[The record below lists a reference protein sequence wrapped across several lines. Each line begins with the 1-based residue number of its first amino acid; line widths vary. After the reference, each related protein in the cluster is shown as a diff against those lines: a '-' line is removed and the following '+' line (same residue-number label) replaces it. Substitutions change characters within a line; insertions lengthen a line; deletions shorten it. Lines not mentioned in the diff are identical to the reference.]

1 MLTVGDKI
9 KYFRKQRGMT
19 QAQLA
24 ELTGIHPVS
33 IRKYEI
39 NKMQPQSQQIERIA
53 EALRVSSGALGDSH
67 SDIIHMET
75 KGDLMGLLML
85 WHKSGILSIEG
96 ERGEDNLLDAATVRF
111 QPNTVFGTYL
121 ALCCNQAKKE
131 EVIQLDNLSVV
142 LQDKSILQNLLRWES
157 LYNGYVLM
165 SKKYGDSEKKRS
177 SNWITSV
184 WYYRINPF
192 YRICFVGRVSTMAM
206 YSCPRNMETVTAN
219 QHLLLSMS

>member
-165 SKKYGDSEKKRS
+165 SKKYGDSDSEPTLAALNDLRENLELIEMELQGNTEKL
-177 SNWITSV
+177 I
-184 WYYRINPF
+184 
-192 YRICFVGRVSTMAM
+192 
-206 YSCPRNMETVTAN
+206 
-219 QHLLLSMS
+219 

>member
-9 KYFRKQRGMT
+9 RYFRKQRGMT

-53 EALRVSSGALGDSH
+53 EALRVNSSALSDSH
-67 SDIIHMET
+67 YDIIHMET

-96 ERGEDNLLDAATVRF
+96 ERGEDNLLDAATVRL
-111 QPNTVFGTYL
+111 QPNAAFQTYM
-121 ALCCNQAKKE
+121 ALSCDQAKKE

-165 SKKYGDSEKKRS
+165 SDKYGDSDREQTLNALNELRE
-177 SNWITSV
+177 NLELIE
-184 WYYRINPF
+184 
-192 YRICFVGRVSTMAM
+192 
-206 YSCPRNMETVTAN
+206 MEL
-219 QHLLLSMS
+219 QGDMDQL

>member
-1 MLTVGDKI
+1 MFTVGDKI

-39 NKMQPQSQQIERIA
+39 NKMQPQSQQVERIA
-53 EALRVSSGALGDSH
+53 EALRVNSGALSSSN

-75 KGDLMGLLML
+75 KGDLMSLLML

-96 ERGEDNLLDAATVRF
+96 ERGEDNLLDAATVRL

-121 ALCCNQAKKE
+121 ALSCDQAKKE
-131 EVIQLDNLSVV
+131 EIIQLDNLSVV

-165 SKKYGDSEKKRS
+165 SEKYGDSDSEPTLTALNELRE
-177 SNWITSV
+177 NLELIE
-184 WYYRINPF
+184 
-192 YRICFVGRVSTMAM
+192 
-206 YSCPRNMETVTAN
+206 MEL
-219 QHLLLSMS
+219 QGSMEPLK

>member
-33 IRKYEI
+33 IRKYET

-53 EALRVSSGALGDSH
+53 EALRVNSSALSTSS

-96 ERGEDNLLDAATVRF
+96 ERGEDNLLDAATVHL

-121 ALCCNQAKKE
+121 ALSCDQAKKE
-131 EVIQLDNLSVV
+131 EVIHLDNLNVV

-165 SKKYGDSEKKRS
+165 SAKYGDSDSEPVLAALNELKENLELIEMELQGNTEKL
-177 SNWITSV
+177 I
-184 WYYRINPF
+184 
-192 YRICFVGRVSTMAM
+192 
-206 YSCPRNMETVTAN
+206 
-219 QHLLLSMS
+219 

>member
-1 MLTVGDKI
+1 MFAVGDKI

-39 NKMQPQSQQIERIA
+39 NKMQPQSQQVERIA
-53 EALRVSSGALGDSH
+53 EALRVNSGALSSSN

-75 KGDLMGLLML
+75 KGDLMSLLML

-96 ERGEDNLLDAATVRF
+96 ERGEDNLLDAATVRL

-121 ALCCNQAKKE
+121 ALSCDQAKKE

-165 SKKYGDSEKKRS
+165 SEKYGDSDSEPTLTALNELRE
-177 SNWITSV
+177 NLELIE
-184 WYYRINPF
+184 
-192 YRICFVGRVSTMAM
+192 
-206 YSCPRNMETVTAN
+206 MEL
-219 QHLLLSMS
+219 QGSMEPLK

>member
-1 MLTVGDKI
+1 MFTVGDKI

-39 NKMQPQSQQIERIA
+39 NKMQPQSQQVERIA
-53 EALRVSSGALGDSH
+53 EALRVNSGALSSSN

-75 KGDLMGLLML
+75 KGDLMSLLML

-96 ERGEDNLLDAATVRF
+96 ERGEDNLLDAATVRL

-121 ALCCNQAKKE
+121 ALSCDQAKKE

-165 SKKYGDSEKKRS
+165 FAKYEDSDSEQVLTALSELKE
-177 SNWITSV
+177 NLELIE
-184 WYYRINPF
+184 
-192 YRICFVGRVSTMAM
+192 
-206 YSCPRNMETVTAN
+206 MELQGNTEK
-219 QHLLLSMS
+219 LI

>member
-1 MLTVGDKI
+1 MLTIGDKV
-9 KYFRKQRGMT
+9 KYFRKQRGLT

-33 IRKYEI
+33 IRKYET

-53 EALRVSSGALGDSH
+53 EALRVNSNALSTSY

-85 WHKSGILSIEG
+85 WHKSGILSIKG
-96 ERGEDNLLDAATVRF
+96 ERGEDNLLDAATVRL

-121 ALCCNQAKKE
+121 ALSCDQAKKE

-157 LYNGYVLM
+157 LYNGYVIM
-165 SKKYGDSEKKRS
+165 SKKYGDSDSEPVLTALSELKENLELIEMELQGNTEKL
-177 SNWITSV
+177 I
-184 WYYRINPF
+184 
-192 YRICFVGRVSTMAM
+192 
-206 YSCPRNMETVTAN
+206 
-219 QHLLLSMS
+219 

>member
-39 NKMQPQSQQIERIA
+39 NKMQPQSQQLERIA
-53 EALRVSSGALGDSH
+53 EALRVNSGALSSSN

-85 WHKSGILSIEG
+85 WHKSGILSIQG
-96 ERGEDNLLDAATVRF
+96 ERGEDNLLDAATVRL

-121 ALCCNQAKKE
+121 VLSCDQAKKE
-131 EVIQLDNLSVV
+131 EVIQLDNLNVV

-165 SKKYGDSEKKRS
+165 SNKYGDSDSEPTLNALNELRE
-177 SNWITSV
+177 NLELIE
-184 WYYRINPF
+184 
-192 YRICFVGRVSTMAM
+192 
-206 YSCPRNMETVTAN
+206 MEL
-219 QHLLLSMS
+219 QGSIEPLK

>member
-33 IRKYEI
+33 IRKYET

-53 EALRVSSGALGDSH
+53 EALRVNSSALSTSS

-96 ERGEDNLLDAATVRF
+96 ERGEDNLLDAATVRL

-121 ALCCNQAKKE
+121 ALSCDQAKKE
-131 EVIQLDNLSVV
+131 EVIHLDNLNVV

-165 SKKYGDSEKKRS
+165 SAKYGDSDSEPVLAALNELKENLELIEMELQGNTEKL
-177 SNWITSV
+177 I
-184 WYYRINPF
+184 
-192 YRICFVGRVSTMAM
+192 
-206 YSCPRNMETVTAN
+206 
-219 QHLLLSMS
+219 

>member
-1 MLTVGDKI
+1 
-9 KYFRKQRGMT
+9 MT

-53 EALRVSSGALGDSH
+53 EALRVNSGALSDSH

-96 ERGEDNLLDAATVRF
+96 ERGEENLLDAATVHL

-121 ALCCNQAKKE
+121 ALSCDQAKKE
-131 EVIQLDNLSVV
+131 EVIRLDNLSVV
-142 LQDKSILQNLLRWES
+142 LQDKSILQNLLCWES

-165 SKKYGDSEKKRS
+165 SKKYGDSDSEPTLNALNELRENLELIEMELQGNTEKL
-177 SNWITSV
+177 I
-184 WYYRINPF
+184 
-192 YRICFVGRVSTMAM
+192 
-206 YSCPRNMETVTAN
+206 
-219 QHLLLSMS
+219 

>member
-1 MLTVGDKI
+1 MFTVGDKI

-39 NKMQPQSQQIERIA
+39 NKMQPQSQQVERIA
-53 EALRVSSGALGDSH
+53 EALRVNSGALSSSN
-67 SDIIHMET
+67 SDIIHMGT
-75 KGDLMGLLML
+75 KGDLMSLLML

-96 ERGEDNLLDAATVRF
+96 ERGEDNLLDAATVRL

-121 ALCCNQAKKE
+121 ALSCDQAKKE

-165 SKKYGDSEKKRS
+165 SEKYGDSDSEPTLTALNELRE
-177 SNWITSV
+177 NLELIE
-184 WYYRINPF
+184 
-192 YRICFVGRVSTMAM
+192 
-206 YSCPRNMETVTAN
+206 MEL
-219 QHLLLSMS
+219 QGSMEPLK

>member
-39 NKMQPQSQQIERIA
+39 NKMQPQSQQLERIA
-53 EALRVSSGALGDSH
+53 EALRVNSGALSSSN

-96 ERGEDNLLDAATVRF
+96 ERGKDNLLDAATVRL
-111 QPNTVFGTYL
+111 QPNRVFRTYL
-121 ALCCNQAKKE
+121 ALSCDQAKKE

-165 SKKYGDSEKKRS
+165 SDKYGDSDSEPTLNALNELRE
-177 SNWITSV
+177 NLELIE
-184 WYYRINPF
+184 
-192 YRICFVGRVSTMAM
+192 
-206 YSCPRNMETVTAN
+206 MEL
-219 QHLLLSMS
+219 QGSIEPLK

>member
-1 MLTVGDKI
+1 MFTVGDKI

-39 NKMQPQSQQIERIA
+39 NKMQPQSQQVERIA
-53 EALRVSSGALGDSH
+53 EALRVNSGALSSSN

-75 KGDLMGLLML
+75 KGDLMSLLML

-96 ERGEDNLLDAATVRF
+96 ERGEDNLLDAATVRL

-121 ALCCNQAKKE
+121 ALSCDQAKKE

-165 SKKYGDSEKKRS
+165 SEKYGDSDNEPTLTALNELRE
-177 SNWITSV
+177 NLELIE
-184 WYYRINPF
+184 
-192 YRICFVGRVSTMAM
+192 
-206 YSCPRNMETVTAN
+206 MEL
-219 QHLLLSMS
+219 QGSMEPLK

>member
-1 MLTVGDKI
+1 MFTVGDKI

-39 NKMQPQSQQIERIA
+39 NKMQPQSQQVERIA
-53 EALRVSSGALGDSH
+53 EALRVNSGALSSSN

-75 KGDLMGLLML
+75 KGDLMSLLML

-96 ERGEDNLLDAATVRF
+96 ERGEDNLLDAATVRL

-121 ALCCNQAKKE
+121 ALSCDQAKKE

-165 SKKYGDSEKKRS
+165 SEKYGDSDSEPTLTALNELRE
-177 SNWITSV
+177 NLELIE
-184 WYYRINPF
+184 
-192 YRICFVGRVSTMAM
+192 
-206 YSCPRNMETVTAN
+206 MEL
-219 QHLLLSMS
+219 QGSMEPLK

>member
-9 KYFRKQRGMT
+9 KYFRKQRGIT

-53 EALRVSSGALGDSH
+53 EALRVNSGALSDSH

-96 ERGEDNLLDAATVRF
+96 ERGEDNLLDAATVRL
-111 QPNTVFGTYL
+111 QPNTIFGTYL
-121 ALCCNQAKKE
+121 ALSCDQAK
-131 EVIQLDNLSVV
+131 
-142 LQDKSILQNLLRWES
+142 
-157 LYNGYVLM
+157 
-165 SKKYGDSEKKRS
+165 KKRS

-206 YSCPRNMETVTAN
+206 CSCPRNMETVTAN

>member
-33 IRKYEI
+33 IRKYET

-53 EALRVSSGALGDSH
+53 EALRVSSGALSDSR

-121 ALCCNQAKKE
+121 ALCCDQAKKE

-157 LYNGYVLM
+157 LYNGYVHM
-165 SKKYGDSEKKRS
+165 SDKYGDSDSEPTLNALNELRENLELIEMELQGNTEKL
-177 SNWITSV
+177 I
-184 WYYRINPF
+184 
-192 YRICFVGRVSTMAM
+192 
-206 YSCPRNMETVTAN
+206 
-219 QHLLLSMS
+219 

>member
-1 MLTVGDKI
+1 MLTIGDKI

-33 IRKYEI
+33 IRKYET
-39 NKMQPQSQQIERIA
+39 NKMQPQSQQLERIA
-53 EALRVSSGALGDSH
+53 EALRVNSGALSDSY

-96 ERGEDNLLDAATVRF
+96 ERGEENLLDAATVRF

-142 LQDKSILQNLLRWES
+142 
-157 LYNGYVLM
+157 
-165 SKKYGDSEKKRS
+165 
-177 SNWITSV
+177 
-184 WYYRINPF
+184 
-192 YRICFVGRVSTMAM
+192 
-206 YSCPRNMETVTAN
+206 
-219 QHLLLSMS
+219 